1 MLQDQL
7 ASPWAALLPYTH
19 TCTHAH
25 TICCHYRA
33 CPRFQMLWHPS
44 LQPHVPV
51 FSQRPSTRPLRP
63 HIQVPCDEAPCSS
76 LVPTSLPSPHL
87 CRSWPPPIS
96 QGCRAVSVHAPPK
109 HSLFAAHRLM
119 CPSHRTPSPCVAEAA
134 GPWAGGSVEVWCWHW
149 TGRLAGRRAA
159 SWSSHVLPG
168 AKRCRGSLHPHFGE
182 LRAQLWS
189 TCVWHC

>member
-33 CPRFQMLWHPS
+33 YPRFQMLWHPS

-87 CRSWPPPIS
+87 CRSWPPPIA
-96 QGCRAVSVHAPPK
+96 QGCRAVSVHAPPEQ
-109 HSLFAAHRLM
+109 SVCCTQAHVPVSPHPVPVRGRG
-119 CPSHRTPSPCVAEAA
+119 HRALGRGLGGGLVLALDRQAGWQKGCVAVIPRPA
-134 GPWAGGSVEVWCWHW
+134 WH
-149 TGRLAGRRAA
+149 
-159 SWSSHVLPG
+159 
-168 AKRCRGSLHPHFGE
+168 
-182 LRAQLWS
+182 
-189 TCVWHC
+189 